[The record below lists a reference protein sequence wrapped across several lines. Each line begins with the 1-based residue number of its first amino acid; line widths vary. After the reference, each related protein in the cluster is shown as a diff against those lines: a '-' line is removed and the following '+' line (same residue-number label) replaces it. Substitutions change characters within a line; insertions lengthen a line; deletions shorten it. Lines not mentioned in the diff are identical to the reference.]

1 MSTFQTIPFNYPGQL
16 EPIRAGVLETLGQE
30 SLESR
35 KIRSCRYKSRCHS
48 IYCPLCCRQSGYE
61 MKGRIL
67 GVADNV
73 PMSRLKFG
81 TFTAKDVPLDSLREA
96 GREIMH
102 AGGRVLKTLKV
113 SGYAGRLE
121 TSFEEWGDDY
131 HAHLH
136 VLIDSPS
143 GGRGFIPRDAWLDEW
158 LRELPTY
165 LHPVEGE
172 AHVEP
177 VRNLEASCTYL
188 TKSPFFAYVDNAE
201 RIVAG
206 ISACKGMRRS
216 IIRGSISELG
226 GVSHSV
232 QSQKAA

>member
-1 MSTFQTIPFNYPGQL
+1 
-16 EPIRAGVLETLGQE
+16 
-30 SLESR
+30 
-35 KIRSCRYKSRCHS
+35 
-48 IYCPLCCRQSGYE
+48 

-96 GREIMH
+96 GREIMQT
-102 AGGRVLKTLKV
+102 GGRVLKTLKV
-113 SGYAGRLE
+113 GDYAARLE
-121 TSFEEWGDDY
+121 TSFEEWGDNY

-136 VLIDSPS
+136 ALVDSPS
-143 GGRGFIPRDAWLDEW
+143 GGRGFIPRGAWLDEW
-158 LRELPTY
+158 LGELPTH
-165 LHPVEGE
+165 LHPIEGG

-188 TKSPFFAYVDNAE
+188 TKSPFFDYVSNAE

-206 ISACKGMRRS
+206 IAACKGMRRT
-216 IIRGSISELG
+216 IIRGSMAE
-226 GVSHSV
+226 
-232 QSQKAA
+232 AAQCA